1 MFLVRYP
8 VECFRSTWTKFEFL
22 RRDEVRFP
30 GTLWIII
37 LELNCPQAYT
47 KMYVGIVRIGVRVSR
62 LAILTTKYTLH
73 TSIPPHT
80 YNSLTLKVTFT
91 AIDANTNLYDS
102 ITYSTVQKQ
111 LLHSQ
116 ILPRKRARRARSAR
130 LVACICVK
138 FYMSASY
145 FLAPQ
150 QKWPC

>member
-1 MFLVRYP
+1 MYFMLEDSPHIVN
-8 VECFRSTWTKFEFL
+8 
-22 RRDEVRFP
+22 EVR
-30 GTLWIII
+30 TTDIIII
-37 LELNCPQAYT
+37 LEHNCPQAYT
-47 KMYVGIVRIGVRVSR
+47 KKYVGIVRIGVRVSR

-73 TSIPPHT
+73 TSIPHHT

-130 LVACICVK
+130 LVHIILNRNER
-138 FYMSASY
+138 SIT
-145 FLAPQ
+145 AP
-150 QKWPC
+150 